1 MTSSETTSAGS
12 FGKVMFS
19 DSVTGEEMVKSV
31 PIVIGTW
38 MVWPGPIVVTVLFDA
53 VKVVVPLAVLPPRSC
68 TSPAFWL
75 ASTGSPVVR
84 VGSLLTTE

>member
-1 MTSSETTSAGS
+1 
-12 FGKVMFS
+12 
-19 DSVTGEEMVKSV
+19 
-31 PIVIGTW
+31 
-38 MVWPGPIVVTVLFDA
+38 MVWPGLIVVTVLFDA

-68 TSPAFWL
+68 TSAAVWS